1 MIQYDVIMITSQAS
15 IKEHIRHFEP
25 LVVSAMKQFSSTTS
39 LLLQERT
46 LFLVVQLLHL
56 RVNYQLLDP
65 NKVLYINKIIYIIR
79 TS

>member
-1 MIQYDVIMITSQAS
+1 
-15 IKEHIRHFEP
+15 
-25 LVVSAMKQFSSTTS
+25 MKQFSSTTS

-65 NKVLYINKIIYIIR
+65 NKVLFIIR
-79 TS
+79 ICLKFCCHDNSHFWTLC

>member
-1 MIQYDVIMITSQAS
+1 MMSSQA
-15 IKEHIRHFEP
+15 IVKEHIRYFEP

-46 LFLVVQLLHL
+46 LYLVVQLLHL

-65 NKVLYINKIIYIIR
+65 NKVLLSLYGIVL
-79 TS
+79 

>member
-1 MIQYDVIMITSQAS
+1 MIYNDVIMTSLQA
-15 IKEHIRHFEP
+15 IVKEHIKHFEP

-65 NKVLYINKIIYIIR
+65 NKVIDINKVILIR
-79 TS
+79 

>member
-1 MIQYDVIMITSQAS
+1 M
-15 IKEHIRHFEP
+15 
-25 LVVSAMKQFSSTTS
+25 SAMKQFSSTTS

-65 NKVLYINKIIYIIR
+65 NKVLLPNKTLVIVR
-79 TS
+79 TAIKKFCCP